1 MPNRVLMRDEG
12 GVAKKVVAPW
22 ASETLYSVLGWIGV
36 VMAAAALVDYAIAL
50 LPTHFSSMEWEVG
63 TISQVFA
70 GLPLLSLGLA
80 AIWVSGAGVGRR
92 WQLLAIGLAF
102 EVGALIVLVLLLA
115 FALDVPVAIKGT
127 PVAARSPVVK
137 LVLKTVIMGLLFG
150 AAYIIAGV
158 LALKQARGTSSGE
171 TVS

>member
-80 AIWVSGAGVGRR
+80 AIWVSGAGAGRR
-92 WQLLAIGLAF
+92 WQLLGIG
-102 EVGALIVLVLLLA
+102 LA

-127 PVAARSPVVK
+127 PEAARSPVVK
-137 LVLKTVIMGLLFG
+137 LVLKTVIMGLVFG
-150 AAYIIAGV
+150 AAYITAGV